1 MDRGEDTA
9 DSIIKVTF
17 DAIVIMYVVIVRNSK
32 DHFIIIFIIL

>member
-17 DAIVIMYVVIVRNSK
+17 DAIANVCCNSQK
-32 DHFIIIFIIL
+32 F